1 VRTIKAVLVALAALA
16 VIGPSARAQS
26 NLPVSLFERYLEA
39 LRQQAG
45 IPGLSA
51 AIVQNGRVVWDSGFG
66 YRDIEAF
73 DRATADT
80 PYPVFDLTQALS
92 STVVL
97 QQCMEQRYLEL
108 TDRVTRWNPEFPD
121 TSTTMAQLLS
131 HTSPSGSFRY
141 DPDRF
146 AALTGV
152 ADQCASSRYV
162 RLLVEEIFN
171 RLSMTSSVPGA
182 DILDPASPHRRWI
195 NAAALE
201 RYAGI
206 VRRQAVPY
214 RVDGR
219 GRPTRAT
226 SPAGTLSAATGVIST
241 VRDLARFDAA
251 LDEGVLLEASTRS
264 RAWEATGSAPAG
276 LGWFVYRH
284 NGDRGITERVVWHF
298 GLARDAYSSLIV
310 KVPARSLT
318 LILLANSDGLAG
330 PPYNLADGNL
340 SSNLFAS
347 LFLKLFVG

>member
-1 VRTIKAVLVALAALA
+1 VRTIKVLLVGFAALTA
-16 VIGPSARAQS
+16 TGPAARAQGS
-26 NLPVSLFERYLEA
+26 LPIALFERYVEA
-39 LRQQAG
+39 LRQQAA
-45 IPGLSA
+45 IPGMSA

-66 YRDIEAF
+66 YQNVEALE
-73 DRATADT
+73 RASADT
-80 PYPVFDLTQALS
+80 PYPVIDLTQALS

-97 QQCMEQRYLEL
+97 QQCLEQRYLEL
-108 TDRVTRWNPEFPD
+108 TDRVHRWNPDFVD

-131 HTSPSGSFRY
+131 HTSPSGAFRY

-152 ADQCASSRYV
+152 ADQCANSRYV
-162 RLLVEEIFN
+162 RLLTEEIFN
-171 RLSMTSSVPGA
+171 KLGMTTSMPGA
-182 DILDPASPHRRWI
+182 DVLDATSPHRRWI
-195 NAAALE
+195 NASTLD

-206 VRRQAVPY
+206 VRRQAAPY
-214 RVDGR
+214 KIDGR
-219 GRPTRAT
+219 GRATRSSAPEG
-226 SPAGTLSAATGVIST
+226 SLSAATGVIST

-264 RAWEATGSAPAG
+264 RAWESSGSAPAG
-276 LGWFVYRH
+276 LGWFVSRH
-284 NGDRGITERVVWHF
+284 NDERVVWHF

-310 KVPARSLT
+310 KVPARNLT
-318 LILLANSDGLAG
+318 LILLANSDGLVG